1 METLAFPS
9 VKFMVQLTRV
19 EVLGTEFNLF
29 PLYHPASIIYN
40 VKLKEIYNEDL
51 NKLRMIIG

>member
-1 METLAFPS
+1 
-9 VKFMVQLTRV
+9 LTRV